1 MPCKT
6 IIKLN
11 DYLRNLINRT
21 EFLQYLDL
29 LLCQKKSFKNKNP
42 SMHIFFSFQCI
53 LKDEGQF
60 FDKKCDF
67 KVKGFTTTIKKTNL
81 FIALC
86 IKVLAHY
93 SHININAH
101 A

>member
-21 EFLQYLDL
+21 EFLQYLHL
-29 LLCQKKSFKNKNP
+29 LLYRKIIFQKQKSISAYFLFNACYKMK
-42 SMHIFFSFQCI
+42 
-53 LKDEGQF
+53 GQF
-60 FDKKCDF
+60 FDKNAIF
-67 KVKGFTTTIKKTNL
+67 KVKGFTTTIKKPNL

-93 SHININAH
+93 SHININART
-101 A
+101 

>member
-53 LKDEGQF
+53 LQDEGSIF
-60 FDKKCDF
+60 FFYKNAIF
-67 KVKGFTTTIKKTNL
+67 KVKGFTTTIKN
-81 FIALC
+81 
-86 IKVLAHY
+86 
-93 SHININAH
+93 
-101 A
+101 

>member
-29 LLCQKKSFKNKNP
+29 LLCPKKSFKNKNP
-42 SMHIFFSFQCI
+42 SMRIFFSFQCI
-53 LKDEGQF
+53 LQDEGSIFFF
-60 FDKKCDF
+60 FDKNAIF
-67 KVKGFTTTIKKTNL
+67 KVKGFATTIKNE
-81 FIALC
+81 FIHS
-86 IKVLAHY
+86 IM
-93 SHININAH
+93 S
-101 A
+101 

>member
-29 LLCQKKSFKNKNP
+29 LLCQKNLSKIKI
-42 SMHIFFSFQCI
+42 HQCIFSFLFNAYYKI
-53 LKDEGQF
+53 KGQF
-60 FDKKCDF
+60 FDKNAIF
-67 KVKGFTTTIKKTNL
+67 KVKGFTTTIKNE
-81 FIALC
+81 FIHS
-86 IKVLAHY
+86 IMY
-93 SHININAH
+93 
-101 A
+101 

>member
-42 SMHIFFSFQCI
+42 SMHIFFLFNAYY
-53 LKDEGQF
+53 KMKGQF
-60 FDKKCDF
+60 FDKNAIF
-67 KVKGFTTTIKKTNL
+67 KVKGFTTTIKNE
-81 FIALC
+81 FIHS
-86 IKVLAHY
+86 IM
-93 SHININAH
+93 S
-101 A
+101 